1 MKLPGFP
8 MRLRHLQI
16 TLWIAAI
23 LATAVFAW
31 SRWPAANPVPTEVSA
46 AFEPSFTLADGE
58 GKLRTSAEFRGKFL
72 LVFFGFTNCP
82 DVCPTTLAEV
92 AQVMDDLGADAGKVQ
107 PLFISVDPGRD
118 RKLGLDAFTTAFHP
132 AIIGLAGT
140 DAETHAAAESF
151 KIYFERNADT
161 SAPDGYTMSH
171 SPGLFLVGPDGAWL
185 RQFSYGTAAA
195 EILSDL
201 RSRF

>member
-1 MKLPGFP
+1 
-8 MRLRHLQI
+8 MRLRPLQI

-31 SRWPAANPVPTEVSA
+31 SRWPAANQVSSEA
-46 AFEPSFTLADGE
+46 SMAFEPSFALADGE
-58 GKLRTSAEFRGKFL
+58 GNLRTSAEFRGKFL

-82 DVCPTTLAEV
+82 DVCPTTLSEV
-92 AQVMDDLGADAGKVQ
+92 AQVMDDLGADADKVQ
-107 PLFISVDPGRD
+107 PLFISVDPERD
-118 RKLGLDAFTTAFHP
+118 QKLGLNAFTAAFHP

-140 DAETHAAAESF
+140 DAETRAAAQSF
-151 KIYFERNADT
+151 KIFFEREADT
-161 SAPDGYTMSH
+161 AAPDGYTMSH

-201 RSRF
+201 QSRF